1 MESSWTGSARFQRAP
16 SLTAKDVI
24 DLPPPLLRELS
35 DSFQFFDRNGDGK
48 ISQDELAAVMRS
60 LGQPVSDSE
69 IQSLIE
75 DVDANG
81 DGFIDL
87 YEFIDL
93 NTRPTSPPT
102 SSSDSDSESSGVDDE
117 ILASAFGVFDVDKN
131 GYISADELQRVLVA
145 FGDSGVTVEE
155 CRLMIESVDE
165 DGDEMVDFR
174 EFVSMMSRNL
184 VY

>member
-1 MESSWTGSARFQRAP
+1 MDVLMESSWTGSARFQRAP

-24 DLPPPLLRELS
+24 DLPPPLLREIS

-48 ISQDELAAVMRS
+48 ISQDELAAVIRS
-60 LGQPVSDSE
+60 LGQPVSASE
-69 IQSLIE
+69 IQSLID

-93 NTRPTSPPT
+93 NTRPTSG
-102 SSSDSDSESSGVDDE
+102 SDSESELSDDE
-117 ILASAFGVFDVDKN
+117 ALASAFGVFDADKN
-131 GYISADELQRVLVA
+131 GFISANELQRVLVA
-145 FGDSGVTVEE
+145 FGDSMVTMEE

-174 EFVSMMSRNL
+174 EFVSLMNRRL
-184 VY
+184 EY